1 LQSLIILN
9 AILVFVTAQKT
20 FNYGTFKYSSFVPLD
35 ISFNSID
42 IFIGLTIFILL
53 VGAFLRLNGLVQH
66 NDLALSKLQMAL
78 HLGAFAISTL
88 ACTLFWSTEIR
99 FDLSPTTIE
108 NLNRRVKLSLAVGEI
123 YEIGVFLSTIPILL
137 ILNSLLNYG
146 IAENEQM

>member
-1 LQSLIILN
+1 
-9 AILVFVTAQKT
+9 
-20 FNYGTFKYSSFVPLD
+20 
-35 ISFNSID
+35 
-42 IFIGLTIFILL
+42 
-53 VGAFLRLNGLVQH
+53 
-66 NDLALSKLQMAL
+66 MAL